1 MFEISS
7 YTKHTDFTF
16 NSMKDYVCTV
26 LHANNLDAMI
36 DWLNDTQNEKSIG
49 GRDIRNM
56 NFFFCSCINQVS
68 RFLSRW
74 SHEAQHSCYREP
86 CHSYKTA

>member
-7 YTKHTDFTF
+7 YTRHTDFTF
-16 NSMKDYVCTV
+16 NSMKDYVCTI

-56 NFFFCSCINQVS
+56 NFFSAPASIPTFLVS
-68 RFLSRW
+68 LFAIMSAK
-74 SHEAQHSCYREP
+74 SEII
-86 CHSYKTA
+86 